1 MTKKVLIKKYANRR
15 LYNTDKSKYITLNQV
30 SDLIREGNVVR
41 VVDAKTGEDVTAFIL
56 TQIIVEE
63 AKTKNILLPAPLLHV
78 IIQYGDN
85 ILKEF
90 FDKYL
95 MKTIDNYLIYKNEMD
110 TQFRKWL
117 DLSTDL
123 SSKAREAMESLSPFK
138 SPFTGFSP
146 PTDKD
151 SKDENE
157 TK

>member
-30 SDLIREGNVVR
+30 SDLIREGTVVR

-63 AKTKNILLPAPLLHV
+63 AKTKNILLPVPLLHV

-90 FDKYL
+90 FEKYL

-110 TQFRKWL
+110 AQFRKWL
-117 DLSTDL
+117 NLSTDL
-123 SSKAREAMESLSPFK
+123 SSKASEAMESLSLFK
-138 SPFTGFSP
+138 HPFTGFSP
-146 PTDKD
+146 TDKE
-151 SKDENE
+151 SKDENN

>member
-15 LYNTDKSKYITLNQV
+15 LYNTDKSEYVTLNRV
-30 SDLIREGNVVR
+30 SDLIREGKAVK

-110 TQFRKWL
+110 EQFRKWL

-123 SSKAREAMESLSPFK
+123 SSKAREAMENLSPFQH
-138 SPFTGFSP
+138 PFTGFSS
-146 PTDKD
+146 TDKD
-151 SKDENE
+151 SKDEND

>member
-30 SDLIREGNVVR
+30 SDLIREGTVVR

-63 AKTKNILLPAPLLHV
+63 AKTRNILLPAPLLHV

-90 FDKYL
+90 FEKYL

-110 TQFRKWL
+110 AQFRKWL
-117 DLSTDL
+117 DLSTDI
-123 SSKAREAMESLSPFK
+123 SSKAREAMDSLSPFGH
-138 SPFTGFSP
+138 PFTGFSS
-146 PTDKD
+146 TDKD
-151 SKDENE
+151 SKDENN

>member
-1 MTKKVLIKKYANRR
+1 MTKKILIKKYTNRR
-15 LYNTDKSKYITLNQV
+15 LYNTDTSEYVTLNRV
-30 SDLIREGNVVR
+30 SDLIRSGKAVK

-63 AKTKNILLPAPLLHV
+63 AKTRNILLPAPLLHV

-90 FDKYL
+90 FEKYL

-110 TQFRKWL
+110 VQFRKWL

-123 SSKAREAMESLSPFK
+123 SSKAREAMENLSPFR
-138 SPFTGFSP
+138 SPFTGFSS
-146 PTDKD
+146 TDKD
-151 SKDENE
+151 SKDQNN

>member
-15 LYNTDKSKYITLNQV
+15 LYNTDKSEYVTLNQV
-30 SDLIREGNVVR
+30 SDLIREGTVVK
-41 VVDAKTGEDVTAFIL
+41 VVDAKSGEDVTAFIL

-63 AKTKNILLPAPLLHV
+63 AKTKNILLPTPLLHA

-110 TQFRKWL
+110 AQFRKWL

-138 SPFTGFSP
+138 NPFTGFSP

-151 SKDENE
+151 SKNENE

>member
-63 AKTKNILLPAPLLHV
+63 AKTKNILLPVPLLHV

-90 FDKYL
+90 FEKYL

-110 TQFRKWL
+110 AQFRKWL
-117 DLSTDL
+117 NLSTDL
-123 SSKAREAMESLSPFK
+123 SSKAREAMESLSPFR

-146 PTDKD
+146 TDKD
-151 SKDENE
+151 SNDEDDR
-157 TK
+157 K